1 MALTTAERTN
11 IIKLVVGMFNAAPG
25 ATYLA
30 ELTTSFEAN
39 GRSLSNLAKDLA
51 LTPAYKAINP
61 VFQTAAEF
69 ATSFLTPLGLQANAV
84 AIDFVTAKFNAG
96 VSKGQIAYE
105 AIVALDASTATEFAD
120 AKAIVSNKTTVAE
133 YYSVTKNITQTNVA
147 TLQQVISSVT
157 KDAASVTTANTS
169 IDGSGA
175 ANAGSTFTLTTNID
189 VLNGST
195 GNDTFIG
202 SIAPATASA
211 ADQVNGGGGIDTLKI
226 YGGTTLPALTGVE
239 ILYFNTPGAGVNIAS
254 LTEVTTLQIDTDTTG
269 YTHTLNANQNASLT
283 AVSGAATILV
293 STTTDTAFDLGV
305 NAVSAAGG
313 AALAVEIRGDAIAT
327 LNLNSATAASNLTL
341 KHQTVAAAAST
352 ALKTINI
359 TGDAG
364 ITVDANTN
372 ALTGVTTVDASKHT
386 GAAGVSYT
394 ASDAK
399 VKFTGGTGGDTVT
412 FAATKLTVD
421 DIVDGGA
428 GVDTIKVNDTAF
440 NASNDQVKGVNKS
453 TNVETLA
460 FAAAG
465 VTVDKDVITATAI
478 TNFRADAGGGTYTF
492 NNTLSANTIEIRA
505 GAAATTI
512 GANDFTIANK
522 LGETTTNLKMTST
535 SGGIAD
541 VAQLKLVGIS
551 TINIES
557 AFVGTGAQ
565 ATANSVVVT
574 AQSDNT
580 VFNVKGAQAINV
592 TALAGATTTGS
603 TLDASAATGKVGLT
617 GTNKVDAIKGGAA
630 ADTLNGLQGADTLT
644 GGAGADTFSFGA
656 AAAANANGATF
667 GTFDTITDFVA
678 GTDKLQFAGV
688 TDVVSGQQ
696 AGVQAAVTAL
706 AAGSSATAIA
716 TAMATANTTN
726 LGVSFAVFEGNTY
739 VLYETTGAGTGVI
752 ADDVFIKLTG
762 VATLPTFATDVV
774 A

>member
-30 ELTTSFEAN
+30 ELTVAFEAN

-51 LTPAYKAINP
+51 TTPAYKAINP

-69 ATSFLTPLGLQANAV
+69 ATSFLTPLGLQANTA

-105 AIVALDASTATEFAD
+105 AIVALNASTATEFAD
-120 AKAIVSNKTTVAE
+120 AKAIVNNKTTVAE

-147 TLQQVISSVT
+147 TLQQVVSTVT
-157 KDAASVTTANTS
+157 KDAASVTAANTS

-175 ANAGSTFTLTTNID
+175 ANAGSTFTLTTGID

-202 SIAPATASA
+202 SIAPATVSG
-211 ADQVNGGGGIDTLKI
+211 ADQINGGGGTDTLKV

-239 ILYFNTPGAGVNIAS
+239 ILYFNAPGAGVNVSTLAD
-254 LTEVTTLQIDTDTTG
+254 VTTLQIDNDTTG
-269 YTHTLNANQNASLT
+269 YTNTISATQNVGLT
-283 AVSGAATILV
+283 AVSGAATVL
-293 STTTDTAFDLGV
+293 TTTATDTSLDLTV
-305 NAVSAAGG
+305 NAFAAAAG
-313 AALAVEIRGDAIAT
+313 AALALDIKGAALAT
-327 LNLNSATAASNLTL
+327 LNIVSQTAASNITL
-341 KHQTVAAAAST
+341 NNTSAAT
-352 ALKTINI
+352 AYKTLNI
-359 TGDAG
+359 SGDAG

-372 ALTGVTTVDASKHT
+372 ALTGITTVDASKHT
-386 GAAGVSYT
+386 GTTAGVSYT

-412 FAATKLTVD
+412 FAATKLTAD
-421 DIVDGGA
+421 DVVDGGA
-428 GVDTIKVNDTAF
+428 GTDTLKVNDTAF
-440 NASNDQVKGVNKS
+440 TAGTTDQVKGVNKS

-460 FAAAG
+460 FGAAG
-465 VTVDKDVITATAI
+465 VTLDKDVITAAAI
-478 TNFRADAGGGTYTF
+478 TNFRADAGAGTYTF
-492 NNTLSANTIEIRA
+492 NNTLSANTIEVRA
-505 GAAATTI
+505 VTI
-512 GANDFTIANK
+512 GGNDFTIANK

-535 SGGIAD
+535 SAAIAD

-557 AFVGTGAQ
+557 AFSGSGSQ
-565 ATANSVVVT
+565 ATANSVVLT

-617 GTNKVDAIKGGAA
+617 GTNKVDSIKGGAA

-644 GGAGADTFSFGA
+644 GGAAADTFSFTA

-706 AAGSSATAIA
+706 AAASSATAIA
-716 TAMATANTTN
+716 TAMAAANTTN

-739 VLYETTGAGTGVI
+739 VLYETTGAGAGVI

-762 VATLPTFATDVV
+762 VTALPTFATDVV

>member
-30 ELTTSFEAN
+30 ELTVAFEAN

-69 ATSFLTPLGLQANAV
+69 ATSFLTPLGLQANTTAV
-84 AIDFVTAKFNAG
+84 DFVTAKFNAG

-105 AIVALDASTATEFAD
+105 AIVALNASTAAEFAD
-120 AKAIVSNKTTVAE
+120 AKAIVTNKTTVAE

-147 TLQQVISSVT
+147 TLQQVVSTVT
-157 KDAASVTTANTS
+157 KDAASVTTANTA

-175 ANAGSTFTLTTNID
+175 ANAGSTFTLTTGID

-202 SIAPATASA
+202 SIAPATLSG
-211 ADQVNGGGGIDTLKI
+211 ADQINGGGGTDTLKV

-239 ILYFNTPGAGVNIAS
+239 ILYFNAPGADVNVSTLAD
-254 LTEVTTLQIDTDTTG
+254 VTTLQIDNDTTG
-269 YTHTLNANQNASLT
+269 YTHTISAAQNVGLT
-283 AVSGAATILV
+283 AVSGAATVL
-293 STTTDTAFDLGV
+293 TTATDTSLDLTV
-305 NAVSAAGG
+305 NAFAAAAG
-313 AALAVEIRGDAIAT
+313 AALALDIKGAALAT
-327 LNLNSATAASNLTL
+327 LNIASQTAASNITL
-341 KHQTVAAAAST
+341 NNKSAAT
-352 ALKTINI
+352 AFKTLNVS
-359 TGDAG
+359 GDAG
-364 ITVDANTN
+364 ITIDAQTN
-372 ALTGVTTVDASKHT
+372 ALTGITTVDASKHT
-386 GAAGVSYT
+386 GTTAGVSYS

-412 FAATKLTVD
+412 FVATKLTAD
-421 DIVDGGA
+421 DVVDGGA
-428 GVDTIKVNDTAF
+428 GTDTIKVNDVAFTAGTT
-440 NASNDQVKGVNKS
+440 DQVKGVNKS

-460 FAAAG
+460 FGTAG

-478 TNFRADAGGGTYTF
+478 TNFRADVGGGTYTF

-505 GAAATTI
+505 GAADTTI
-512 GANDFTIANK
+512 GANLFTIANK
-522 LGETTTNLKMTST
+522 LGETTTNLKMTAT

-557 AFVGTGAQ
+557 AFAGTGSQ

-603 TLDASAATGKVGLT
+603 TLDATAATGKVGLT
-617 GTNKVDAIKGGAA
+617 GTNKVDSIKGGAA

-644 GGAGADTFSFGA
+644 GAAGADTFSFTSTAG
-656 AAAANANGATF
+656 ANANGETF

-739 VLYETTGAGTGVI
+739 VLFETTGAGTGVI

-762 VATLPTFATDVV
+762 VAALPTFATDVV